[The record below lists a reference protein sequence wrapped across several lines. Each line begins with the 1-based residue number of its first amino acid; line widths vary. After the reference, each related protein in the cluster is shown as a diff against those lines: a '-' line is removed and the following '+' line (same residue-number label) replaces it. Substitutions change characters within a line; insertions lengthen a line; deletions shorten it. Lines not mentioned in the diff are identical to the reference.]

1 MQKKNIIICAIIIFA
16 VGSVA
21 FYGGMQYEKSKF
33 KTGQMA
39 SGENFSGN
47 NRRIGANSDQRGMM
61 DGQRDGQNGG
71 QRMGGANGAG
81 GFIGGEIISKDDK
94 SITVKSQ
101 DGNSK
106 IIFFSDSTT
115 VGKTVDGSASD
126 LSTGQQ
132 VMVNGKTNADGT
144 IAAQNI
150 QIRPAQQ

>member
-1 MQKKNIIICAIIIFA
+1 MNKNKYITIAVIILA
-16 VGSVA
+16 VAGSSFFV
-21 FYGGMQYEKSKF
+21 GMQYGIKKA
-33 KTGQMA
+33 KTTQIANRG
-39 SGENFSGN
+39 NFAGGMGISN
-47 NRRIGANSDQRGMM
+47 QRG
-61 DGQRDGQNGG
+61 GQRDGQNGG
-71 QRMGGANGAG
+71 QRMSGANGAG